1 MEKAQGFYVRVNVIQ
16 MYLQGG
22 NFTADHTGACVASNA
37 RRTNA
42 VLDPETTSCIY
53 LEHKKRLYE
62 MNSAYAWLHI
72 LIDVFFKYIAVH
84 QTYMEFLLKD
94 CLAMAR
100 VSGVQ
105 EAKDDEEVQAQEV
118 KEIKEESICVD
129 MDFAENYEVLHKVEL
144 QSANCLIK

>member
-1 MEKAQGFYVRVNVIQ
+1 VLKFQNFIDNCDIDLITIDLKNQMEKAQGFYVRVNVIQ

-62 MNSAYAWLHI
+62 MNSAYA
-72 LIDVFFKYIAVH
+72 
-84 QTYMEFLLKD
+84 
-94 CLAMAR
+94 
-100 VSGVQ
+100 
-105 EAKDDEEVQAQEV
+105 
-118 KEIKEESICVD
+118 
-129 MDFAENYEVLHKVEL
+129 
-144 QSANCLIK
+144 

>member
-1 MEKAQGFYVRVNVIQ
+1 
-16 MYLQGG
+16 
-22 NFTADHTGACVASNA
+22 
-37 RRTNA
+37 
-42 VLDPETTSCIY
+42 
-53 LEHKKRLYE
+53 
-62 MNSAYAWLHI
+62 
-72 LIDVFFKYIAVH
+72 
-84 QTYMEFLLKD
+84 MEFLLKD